1 MADEEEVPEPEPEPE
16 KTDEEKIAI
25 LRDQLRNG
33 DIGPAKFDNQFVGLW
48 SGMVE
53 KKLAVTNPG
62 TSNRSL
68 RRGNTRANLSDVNI
82 D

>member
-33 DIGPAKFDNQFVGLW
+33 DIGPAKFDAQFVGLW
-48 SGMVE
+48 LGMVE
-53 KKLAVTNPG
+53 KKLAANNPG
-62 TSNRSL
+62 NSNRSL
-68 RRGNTRANLSDVNI
+68 RRGNTRASLSDVNI